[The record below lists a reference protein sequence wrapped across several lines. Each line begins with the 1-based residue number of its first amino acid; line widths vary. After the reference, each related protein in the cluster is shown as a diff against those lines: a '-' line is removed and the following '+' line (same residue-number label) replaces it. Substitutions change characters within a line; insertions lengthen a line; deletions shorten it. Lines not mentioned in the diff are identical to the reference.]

1 VASVDEAL
9 AAVAEGADRLEL
21 ASFDV
26 EGGVTPAEDLMR
38 AVIRRVTVPVMV
50 LVRPRGGGF
59 RYSDP
64 ELTVMEGQ
72 IAVARRAGAVGV
84 VIGALTAD
92 RRVDQV
98 AMLRL
103 LSAARPLAVTFHR
116 AIDVTPDPVAALDPL
131 MALGVERVLTSGG
144 RATALEGAEV
154 IRRMVERAGADL
166 MVMAGGGVRRDNV
179 GELVERTGVREVHAR
194 DVRGMAGGSRGDP
207 ERAGGRFKGR

>member
-1 VASVDEAL
+1 MSLLVEAAVASVDEAL

-26 EGGVTPAEDLMR
+26 EGGVTPAEGLMR
-38 AVIRRVTVPVMV
+38 AAIRRVTVPVMV

-59 RYSDP
+59 QYSAA
-64 ELTVMEGQ
+64 ELAVMEGQ

-92 RRVDQV
+92 RRVDRV

-103 LSAARPLAVTFHR
+103 LSAARPLSVTFHR
-116 AIDVTPDPVAALDPL
+116 AIDVTPDPVATLDPL

-144 RATALEGAEV
+144 RATAIEGAEV

-166 MVMAGGGVRRDNV
+166 TVMAGGGVRRHNL
-179 GELVERTGVREVHAR
+179 GELVERTGVREVHSR
-194 DVRGMAGGSRGDP
+194 DVRGLR
-207 ERAGGRFKGR
+207 R